1 MCCTTEWPFQNYS
14 LFIRCTRYLH
24 HGCFYAQ
31 RFDIL
36 SLIQIFSYSFPTMIT
51 EIESNIPSQISSDG
65 KLCFHFWSSNF
76 RIKFIHFSF
85 FLIQKTENDS
95 SSGGWFHYF
104 SYQEAEK
111 FTMSRVGVTFRTK
124 QSEFFMYPTQVYGL
138 CFNSIHQSE
147 SFATQLQGNAGCG
160 FLCKEGTK
168 FFSCCFTYC

>member
-1 MCCTTEWPFQNYS
+1 MALSELLPFYQMHPVPAPWMFLCTKVWHTFTDSNF
-14 LFIRCTRYLH
+14 FIFFSH
-24 HGCFYAQ
+24 HDY
-31 RFDIL
+31 RIN
-36 SLIQIFSYSFPTMIT
+36 IT
-51 EIESNIPSQISSDG
+51 VIESNIPSQISSNG